1 MKGKEFQQTAE
12 HAQITEDITKE
23 LVCGQQ
29 HKRKTAQNC
38 KQEKEIRACND
49 VKRLEHRTDAL
60 LQCCL
65 DRCCTK
71 DRSNVRKKV
80 SSQLLWKRIKQQP
93 QMWQRAGV
101 RPERTTERWSPEC
114 SERDGGA
121 KEGLLEVWLQVIY
134 RWAKDRGKNQLGD
147 KKTQTYKTLRSYINS
162 SSDFFMVGLI
172 IWIHKKGR

>member
-1 MKGKEFQQTAE
+1 MKGEEFQQTAE

-29 HKRKTAQNC
+29 RKRKRTQNC

-49 VKRLEHRTDAL
+49 VKRPEHRTDAL

-65 DRCCTK
+65 DRCCHQ
-71 DRSNVRKKV
+71 RQSHMRNKV

-101 RPERTTERWSPEC
+101 RPKRTTER
-114 SERDGGA
+114 DGHQNAVKGMVEPR
-121 KEGLLEVWLQVIY
+121 KG
-134 RWAKDRGKNQLGD
+134 
-147 KKTQTYKTLRSYINS
+147 S
-162 SSDFFMVGLI
+162 S
-172 IWIHKKGR
+172 K